1 MCPKQVQLCTASS
14 FGAETVC
21 YTFVQYQT
29 VPDTVTG
36 SNRHSHSKINENLTK
51 RHLHIAIAFVL
62 SAEAIFLEF
71 LTQSQVQCGSG
82 QGKLSFST
90 KLKDQLWMF
99 VVEDEGQ
106 GQTHHWS
113 SSAQHHSH

>member
-1 MCPKQVQLCTASS
+1 MA
-14 FGAETVC
+14 
-21 YTFVQYQT
+21 
-29 VPDTVTG
+29 G
-36 SNRHSHSKINENLTK
+36 SNRRSHSKINENLTK

-82 QGKLSFST
+82 QGKLSFPT
-90 KLKDQLWMF
+90 KLKYQLWLF
-99 VVEDEGQ
+99 VMEDEDQ

-113 SSAQHHSH
+113 SSAQHYSH